1 MRLGLASLL
10 VALLL
15 LCPSQSIFLTNTT
28 STSYLEDENGILPL
42 HSPSRSNN
50 FSSTTSTTFYPPS
63 KKYVSSSEEESS
75 AGDYENSP
83 TVVTSY
89 SQQKYKLQS
98 GNLEVPRMTKKKEIM
113 VGYLTAV
120 RDLPG
125 RQGLAVSGALT
136 MALDEVLYLL

>member
-15 LCPSQSIFLTNTT
+15 CPSQAIFLTSTT
-28 STSYLEDENGILPL
+28 STSYWEDENSILPL
-42 HSPSRSNN
+42 HSPSRSINS
-50 FSSTTSTTFYPPS
+50 SSTTSTTFYPPS
-63 KKYVSSSEEESS
+63 NKYVSSSEEESS
-75 AGDYENSP
+75 PAGDYENSP

-120 RDLPG
+120 KDLPG

-136 MALDEVLYLL
+136 MALDEVVYL